1 MAMGLTSYA
10 VHSAGGLNGAFHV
23 ASDTCL
29 YAESFVIDTAARDSN
44 SNNRTMQALDYYFG
58 TITIPADQVP
68 LQIFGINTTEL
79 TTALNSN
86 AARLL
91 ISYLDTSAGQ
101 AFVTNTSGLNTT
113 QQNQILTLPTT
124 LNQINV
130 SIAALTNSVQASAI
144 SPIYQ
149 SAKQLVC
156 CQVADVL
163 HRMWV
168 AWVVTASLAAALAV
182 VATVKVF
189 SFVGPVSRGEYYTQ
203 QPTDSAAPGR
213 GAVPPRPAYQP
224 GQYSR
229 GQYTPGQFMKS
240 TSDTKPSAP
249 PL

>member
-1 MAMGLTSYA
+1 
-10 VHSAGGLNGAFHV
+10 
-23 ASDTCL
+23 
-29 YAESFVIDTAARDSN
+29 
-44 SNNRTMQALDYYFG
+44 MQALDYYFG
-58 TITIPADQVP
+58 QTELAADQVP
-68 LQIFGINTTEL
+68 IQIYGINTTEL

-91 ISYLDTSAGQ
+91 IAYLDTAAGQ
-101 AFVTNTSGLNTT
+101 AFVTNTSGLNSTE
-113 QQNQILTLPTT
+113 QNQILTLPTT

-130 SIAALTNSVQASAI
+130 SITALTNAVQVSAI

-156 CQVADVL
+156 CQVSDVL
-163 HRMWV
+163 HRVWV
-168 AWVVTASLAAALAV
+168 AWVATASLAAALAI
-182 VATVKVF
+182 VATIKVF

-213 GAVPPRPAYQP
+213 GSLSPRAPYAP

-229 GQYTPGQFMKS
+229 GQYTPGQFIKS
-240 TSDTKPSAP
+240 ASDAKPSAP